1 MKKIRWSGWQRDTA
15 MMARWGYWTIDL
27 EDRQLWA
34 TIRVSDLEVVKAK
47 FPILRSAKRRAWNE
61 IKEAYLNYHEART
74 HQ

>member
-1 MKKIRWSGWQRDTA
+1 MLVL
-15 MMARWGYWTIDL
+15 WGQWTIRT
-27 EDRQLWA
+27 EDRYWLNRVQ
-34 TIRVSDLEVVKAK
+34 VSDLELMTAK